1 MPYLTPQEIPEGED
15 CRPLFIPANS
25 EWLALFG
32 GALTELTLN
41 WNWEYSGGLTIDQTI
56 AKMTEIIEA
65 WYDGNCE
72 FCETPDG
79 YRVIRI
85 NEQGHVEQ
93 LEGDAWVEPTGDY
106 YIPPPAAREEPTED
120 ERRCLAAANAV
131 NVLKTL
137 YESLSDSYNEDLDH
151 NQAMLALIGVFV
163 GAVGFAIA
171 PISWGIY
178 AFVAWIFSIMFALLE
193 FVTADLWD
201 EDVSNQIEC
210 FLYECSND
218 DAGVITFDYEC
229 FQAKLNELANGFGLS
244 EAQIRLY
251 LQITYLLNFI
261 GGVDGLNLTGATT
274 AIESADCSD
283 CVICET
289 YDDDMPEG
297 IGPKTRIVQVDTSN
311 QTFWVYPTGSPD
323 GVWTDT
329 PLSGVAAYIKA
340 IAGSPHA
347 NLVSAVLIELGT
359 DCLIDGWSFDYFKWG
374 GTATCDIYVQWGAYD
389 DAGAYITGGGGCRG
403 GGSFGW
409 YPEYYLSF
417 NTVARY
423 LYFKVYGYTGGV
435 DFGISN
441 LHVQITS

>member
-1 MPYLTPQEIPEGED
+1 MPYLTPQALPESDD
-15 CRPLFIPANS
+15 CRSLSIPADS

-32 GALTELTLN
+32 GALTELTKS
-41 WNWEYSGGLTIDQTI
+41 WNWEDSGGLTVDQTLAVVNEVI
-56 AKMTEIIEA
+56 NA
-65 WYDGNCE
+65 WYSSNCL

-85 NEQGHVEQ
+85 NEQGHIEQ
-93 LEGDAWVEPTGDY
+93 LQGDNWEAPTGDY
-106 YIPPPAAREEPTED
+106 YIPPPDAREEPTED
-120 ERRCLAAANAV
+120 ERKCLAAANAT
-131 NVLKTL
+131 NVLHLL

-178 AFVAWIFSIMFALLE
+178 AFVAWIFSIMFAMLE

-201 EDVSNQIEC
+201 TAVSDQIEC
-210 FLYECSND
+210 FLYECAND

-261 GGVDGLNLTGATT
+261 GGVDGLNLAGATT

-283 CVICET
+283 CVICAT
-289 YDDDMPEG
+289 YDDDMLEG
-297 IGPKTRIVQVDTSN
+297 IGAKTRIVQVDPSD
-311 QTFWVYPTGSPD
+311 QTYWIYPTGSPD
-323 GVWTDT
+323 GYWTDT
-329 PLSGVAAYIKA
+329 PLVGVDGRVSAD
-340 IAGSPHA
+340 AGSPHA
-347 NLVSAVLIELGT
+347 SYVAAVLVDLGT
-359 DCLIDGWSFDYFKWG
+359 ECLIDDWSFDYFKWG
-374 GTATCDIYVQWGAYD
+374 GTATCDIFVQWGVYD
-389 DAGAYITGGGGCRG
+389 DAGAYITGGGDCRG
-403 GGSFGW
+403 GGAFGW

-423 LYFKVYGYTGGV
+423 LYFKVYGASGGV
-435 DFGISN
+435 DMSISN
-441 LHVQITS
+441 IHVQITS